1 MSTSVV
7 TAPQYRN
14 PNKCHHENTKVGKH
28 AGLHAARLE
37 SMAGLALALH
47 DARAKE
53 MLLPMVN
60 AKESEM

>member
-1 MSTSVV
+1 LS
-7 TAPQYRN
+7 PW
-14 PNKCHHENTKVGKH
+14 
-28 AGLHAARLE
+28 
-37 SMAGLALALH
+37 AGLALALH